1 MKFLKR
7 FNEVNDP
14 YDEYISNLYKI
25 CNDAL
30 VYLIDEGF
38 SISIQDNKVNY
49 KPIRIDVNPEGNG
62 LKSSFKWSEVKNDII
77 PLLELLS
84 EKYEFDDFEPIHFSE
99 VLSDT
104 YTYTYTLDDVINDS
118 GYFINDEVSFYND
131 KNEISYLSIYLKQP
145 KPLD

>member
-7 FNEVNDP
+7 FNELNDP

-62 LKSSFKWSEVKNDII
+62 LKSSFKWSEVKDDII
-77 PLLELLS
+77 PLLELIS
-84 EKYEFDDFEPIHFSE
+84 EKYELEEPIDFSQ
-99 VLSDT
+99 VILNT
-104 YTYTYTLDDVINDS
+104 YTYSYSLDDVINNTGD
-118 GYFINDEVSFYND
+118 FINDEVSFYD
-131 KNEISYLSIYLKQP
+131 DTDDISYISIYIKQP